1 MNTTFKYKK
10 AYRIAYR
17 NCFFDSLLE
26 LKFALSIEQDYRY
39 LREPYLIGYDPKTL
53 QVTHHFREETKIYTP
68 DFLIRCKTSN
78 KAYLVEIKP
87 SAFRNG
93 GDAIAYQQIA
103 QNYIQLLHKDFQFKM
118 VYEEDII
125 LSESQQRRYN
135 LFVAKKDQF
144 ADLFS
149 LHQLDRKYNAQ
160 SIKYCSSVPFFPED
174 PLSAKDYARFVRLG
188 IS

>member
-17 NCFFDSLLE
+17 SCFFDSLLE
-26 LKFALSIEQDYRY
+26 LKYALSIEQDYRY
-39 LREPYLIGYDPKTL
+39 LREPYLIGYDAKTL
-53 QVTHHFREETKIYTP
+53 QVTNHFKEETKIYTP

-87 SAFRNG
+87 SAFRHRD
-93 GDAIAYQQIA
+93 DAITYQQIA
-103 QNYIQLLHKDFQFKM
+103 QNYIHLINKDFQFKM
-118 VYEEDII
+118 VYDDDII
-125 LSESQQRRYN
+125 LSESQQRKYN

-149 LHQLDRKYNAQ
+149 LHQLDRKYNAEF
-160 SIKYCSSVPFFPED
+160 IKYFSSVPFFPED

-188 IS
+188 I